1 MSWWGLLSG
10 MGVCS
15 VFLNWAG
22 RGSCVRLAVVLG
34 CGVIVCWVLCC
45 CRLWCCFWA
54 GSGFTLLVASVVSG
68 FTRLLCCVR
77 VFSIVRAPPSPPSLL
92 CCGFTL
98 CLRASVT
105 PLTPFLMSSHALPLL
120 LCRFCC
126 GVPGRCV
133 LPKQSQRP
141 PGPPFT
147 SPSVSPSSSN
157 AVSAFSVQ
165 ALLSSPPGNLPV

>member
-15 VFLNWAG
+15 VFLSWAG
-22 RGSCVRLAVVLG
+22 RESCVRLAVVLG

-45 CRLWCCFWA
+45 CRLGYCFWA
-54 GSGFTLLVASVVSG
+54 GSGFALLVASVVSG

-77 VFSIVRAPPSPPSLL
+77 VFGIVRASPFPPSPL

-105 PLTPFLMSSHALPLL
+105 PLTSFLLGKS
-120 LCRFCC
+120 
-126 GVPGRCV
+126 
-133 LPKQSQRP
+133 
-141 PGPPFT
+141 
-147 SPSVSPSSSN
+147 
-157 AVSAFSVQ
+157 
-165 ALLSSPPGNLPV
+165 